1 MRISFLLSLA
11 TLTVVFNGLSA
22 QAEIIEAANPKA
34 IASVDSKK
42 VNFSATAPQSN
53 WARTPAELISPI
65 ALDSTAHPIPGT
77 TLTSASGLRSQPSE
91 TLVPVVAQVDR
102 TTPSTTP
109 GTTTPGTTTPG
120 TFTPGTTTPGTTTPR
135 TTTPGTTTPGTTTP
149 GTFTPGTTT
158 PGTTTPRTTTP
169 GTFTP
174 GTTTP
179 GTTTPGTFTP
189 GTTTPGSTTPGTF
202 TPGTTTPGTTTPG
215 TFTPG
220 TTTPGTTTPGT
231 FTPGTT
237 TPGTTTPGT
246 TTPGTITPR
255 TTTPRT
261 TDVLPGTA
269 TRSGPSYIGVGG
281 NIGVSTGS
289 TALGEGSFAVF
300 SKLGLTRYLSVR
312 PTILIS
318 ENPTLLVPITYD
330 LLPVGVPG
338 EARFSAA
345 PYLGAGAAVSFGDDT
360 SADFLITGG
369 VDVPL
374 SRQLTLTG
382 AVNLTAFDNT
392 AVGLLIGIGYNFSG
406 F

>member
-91 TLVPVVAQVDR
+91 TVVPVVAQADR
-102 TTPSTTP
+102 TTPSTTPGNTTP

-149 GTFTPGTTT
+149 GTFTPGTT
-158 PGTTTPRTTTP
+158 PRTT
-169 GTFTP
+169 
-174 GTTTP
+174 
-179 GTTTPGTFTP
+179 
-189 GTTTPGSTTPGTF
+189 

-220 TTTPGTTTPGT
+220 TTTPGTTTPRT
-231 FTPGTT
+231 TTPGTT
-237 TPGTTTPGT
+237 TPGTFTPGTTTPGT

>member
-34 IASVDSKK
+34 IASVDAKK

-109 GTTTPGTTTPG
+109 GTTTPGTTTP
-120 TFTPGTTTPGTTTPR
+120 R
-135 TTTPGTTTPGTTTP
+135 TT
-149 GTFTPGTTT
+149 
-158 PGTTTPRTTTP
+158 
-169 GTFTP
+169 
-174 GTTTP
+174 
-179 GTTTPGTFTP
+179 
-189 GTTTPGSTTPGTF
+189 
-202 TPGTTTPGTTTPG
+202 
-215 TFTPG
+215 TPG

>member
-34 IASVDSKK
+34 IASVDAKK

-158 PGTTTPRTTTP
+158 PGTTTP

-179 GTTTPGTFTP
+179 GTTTPGTF
-189 GTTTPGSTTPGTF
+189 
-202 TPGTTTPGTTTPG
+202 
-215 TFTPG
+215 
-220 TTTPGTTTPGT
+220 
-231 FTPGTT
+231 

-330 LLPVGVPG
+330 LFPVGVPG

>member
-1 MRISFLLSLA
+1 
-11 TLTVVFNGLSA
+11 
-22 QAEIIEAANPKA
+22 
-34 IASVDSKK
+34 
-42 VNFSATAPQSN
+42 
-53 WARTPAELISPI
+53 
-65 ALDSTAHPIPGT
+65 
-77 TLTSASGLRSQPSE
+77 
-91 TLVPVVAQVDR
+91 
-102 TTPSTTP
+102 
-109 GTTTPGTTTPG
+109 
-120 TFTPGTTTPGTTTPR
+120 
-135 TTTPGTTTPGTTTP
+135 
-149 GTFTPGTTT
+149 
-158 PGTTTPRTTTP
+158 
-169 GTFTP
+169 
-174 GTTTP
+174 
-179 GTTTPGTFTP
+179 
-189 GTTTPGSTTPGTF
+189 
-202 TPGTTTPGTTTPG
+202 
-215 TFTPG
+215 
-220 TTTPGTTTPGT
+220 
-231 FTPGTT
+231 
-237 TPGTTTPGT
+237 
-246 TTPGTITPR
+246 
-255 TTTPRT
+255 
-261 TDVLPGTA
+261 LPGTA